1 MKTRHVRFR
10 LRTPDGTLLAVSQ
23 LWPAKSPYVVV
34 FAGSLSGTLTSES
47 VQSALAEA
55 LAEHWIG
62 SLRFDY
68 REHGDS
74 DAGRHPFSPLSALED
89 LSTVIAYAQSKKPQ
103 YVGILGSSFGG
114 SVAALYAGKNP
125 QSISALCLHNP
136 VLDFDSAYL
145 HPTAPWATTQFG
157 GWKEEL
163 DRHKAVI
170 LGHSKL
176 RLRLPFFLESQQL
189 HPVSELQ
196 PYLKPLLVLH
206 GTADSK
212 VSLFDTK
219 RAFDLLGNRQKQFI
233 AVDNAEH
240 GFFEEPHRQRVLH
253 SSVEFFRNSWN
264 TQF

>member
-23 LWPAKSPYVVV
+23 LWPTKSPYVVV

-47 VQSALAEA
+47 VQAALAEA

-89 LSTVIAYAQSKKPQ
+89 LSTVVTYARSKKPQ
-103 YVGILGSSFGG
+103 RLGLVGSSFGG
-114 SVAALYAGKNP
+114 SVAALYAGRHP
-125 QSISALCLHNP
+125 ESVSALCLHNP
-136 VLDFDSAYL
+136 VLEYDTAYL
-145 HPTAPWATTQFG
+145 HPTAPWAAAQFG

-163 DRHKAVI
+163 DRHKAVT
-170 LGHSKL
+170 LGQTQL

-189 HPVSELQ
+189 HPISELQ
-196 PYLKPLLVLH
+196 QYLKPLLVLH

-233 AVDNAEH
+233 GIDNAEH
-240 GFFEEPHRQRVLH
+240 GFFEEPSRQRALR
-253 SSVEFFRNSWN
+253 SSVEFFRSSWN